1 MRFAVYLVQKG
12 INANQVV
19 SGKSGKNYG
28 TAVHVPARGGVA
40 LKMTME
46 EYTANGPDIVGNTA
60 PNQQWVP
67 DIVPEAESVPGRGK
81 CGIPAGCTAGPG
93 GSKAD
98 AEFIWD
104 QYLFCRTHA
113 PNNASPIDQNV
124 VPLSEAPPA
133 PAPTP
138 EPEPVVAEPAQ
149 VMPVPA
155 VGDPD
160 PSARAPV
167 EAAAPRDVTAT
178 EIIMHEG
185 TAFEFM
191 PGAVRVGKTR
201 LSTALLETLGNGEPN
216 QNVWFRIVKRGED
229 GTLFLESKVLEDV
242 KEEPKEIPPAGFI
255 AGNEPAPDKKDDTQP
270 EVTDDGLDKMPFGQ
284 LQKLAKKRGMQIF
297 QQGRE
302 AMVKWVR
309 EHPDKPDA

>member
-12 INANQVV
+12 INSNQVV
-19 SGKSGKNYG
+19 SGKSGRNYG

-46 EYTANGPDIVGNTA
+46 EYTAAGPDIVGNTA

-67 DIVPEAESVPGRGK
+67 DIVPEAEAIPGRGK

-93 GSKAD
+93 GAKAD

-104 QYLFCRTHA
+104 QYLFCRAHA
-113 PNNASPIDQNV
+113 PNNAGPIDKDV
-124 VPLSEAPPA
+124 IPLSQQPPA

-138 EPEPVVAEPAQ
+138 EPGPVVAEPVQ

-160 PSARAPV
+160 PSAQVPDLAGTTSRSV
-167 EAAAPRDVTAT
+167 VT
-178 EIIMHEG
+178 HEG
-185 TAFEFM
+185 TQFEFEQ
-191 PGAVRVGKTR
+191 GAVRIGKTR
-201 LSTALLETLGNGEPN
+201 MSTAMLEALGNSEPN
-216 QNVWFRIVKRGED
+216 QKLWFRIVKRGED
-229 GTLFLESKVLEDV
+229 GTLYLESKV
-242 KEEPKEIPPAGFI
+242 EEPKDEPKDEIPAE
-255 AGNEPAPDKKDDTQP
+255 NDKPTPEKDGERP
-270 EVTDDGLDKMPFGQ
+270 EVTDDGLDKVPFGQ
-284 LQKLAKKRGMQIF
+284 LQKLAKKSGMKIF

-309 EHPDKPDA
+309 EHPDQPDA